1 MSVGDAMRYLFHNVT
16 NVLPFSWIVSFIA
29 SNYIV
34 PVAGRSGISAMG
46 NNMDYFDRFEI
57 EREGRRLRS
66 EELRRLENVA
76 STWLRAKFHGFYAK
90 FAETL
95 HLPHGA

>member
-1 MSVGDAMRYLFHNVT
+1 MFFHFRGLYRQSQAIT
-16 NVLPFSWIVSFIA
+16 LSL
-29 SNYIV
+29 
-34 PVAGRSGISAMG
+34 VAGASGISAMG

-57 EREGRRLRS
+57 EREGSRLRG
-66 EELRRLENVA
+66 EELRRLENA
-76 STWLRAKFHGFYAK
+76 AGNWLRAKFHSLYEK

>member
-1 MSVGDAMRYLFHNVT
+1 
-16 NVLPFSWIVSFIA
+16 
-29 SNYIV
+29 
-34 PVAGRSGISAMG
+34 
-46 NNMDYFDRFEI
+46 MDYFDRFEI

-90 FAETL
+90 FAETF